1 MPANVND
8 VQIWT
13 SSVCHSSRKISYS
26 GGEVAYVQYMNM
38 GSKKKLS
45 CVLC

>member
-1 MPANVND
+1 MLANVDD

-13 SSVCHSSRKISYS
+13 SSVCRSSRKISYS
-26 GGEVAYVQYMNM
+26 GGEVAYVRYMNM

-45 CVLC
+45 RVLC